1 MHLVILRDY
10 GSSCSF
16 CIELVGAWKFLQYL
30 QDIWNQMEEQENQT
44 TLYLLNID

>member
-1 MHLVILRDY
+1 MVSVPLKVLWINMHLVILRDY

-30 QDIWNQMEEQENQT
+30 QDI
-44 TLYLLNID
+44 